1 MKRAVLQ
8 FVIAP
13 RPGPGELARMEYRNI
28 VRYNQTSFLCKQNG
42 RVLNPAQLIVR
53 ILHTLVFKFT
63 TLKEQIPKLLVARDE
78 AAAAKEADKTARS
91 QQVTRDY
98 QLDRECNRG

>member
-1 MKRAVLQ
+1 
-8 FVIAP
+8 
-13 RPGPGELARMEYRNI
+13 
-28 VRYNQTSFLCKQNG
+28 
-42 RVLNPAQLIVR
+42 VR

-98 QLDRECNRG
+98 